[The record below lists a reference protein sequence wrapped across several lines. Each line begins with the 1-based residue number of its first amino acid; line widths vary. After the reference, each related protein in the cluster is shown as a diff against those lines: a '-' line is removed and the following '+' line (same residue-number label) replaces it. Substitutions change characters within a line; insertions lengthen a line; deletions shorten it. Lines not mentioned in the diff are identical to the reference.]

1 MADYGSFN
9 KVVLIGRIATE
20 IKSKESGK
28 GTPVASFKIATNE
41 LYRNEKKPRPS
52 FHRVVCFG
60 DKADM
65 VVEFGDKGRLTGVEG
80 KLHERSWTDEK
91 GQMHSLTEVAAEQVI
106 FMTAREKKEEKPQE
120 KEASSVEEEGEPFE
134 KTEREPGE
142 DDDPF

>member
-20 IKSKESGK
+20 IKSKESKK

-65 VVEFGDKGRLTGVEG
+65 MVEFGDKGRLTGVEG

-106 FMTAREKKEEKPQE
+106 FLTAREKKEEPQE
-120 KEASSVEEEGEPFE
+120 KETGFVEEKSEEPFE
-134 KTEREPGE
+134 KTGREPGE